1 MQESDDIAL
10 LREYVERNSEDAFA
24 ALVRRHVDRVYS
36 VALRHTGNPHQAE
49 EITQAVFVI
58 LARKAPH
65 LAKNVI
71 LGGWLYQTTRLTAV
85 TVTRG
90 QIRRA
95 RREQEALMQTA
106 SNENES
112 EIWTDI
118 KPLLDAALADL
129 NQTDRNA
136 VVLRFFYGKS
146 LREIGAALGGSE
158 DSARMRVNRAIDRLR
173 KYFLKRGVTSTAAT
187 IAGAISANSVQAAPM
202 ALAKMATAVALAKG
216 AATSASTLTIVKGAL
231 KVMAWTKA
239 KVAIVSAVIVGITAY
254 SVLQY
259 QAQVRLRDQNETLRR
274 QMAQLQADNDRLSA
288 KSREQIPHLPAP
300 QMPANSLAATPAAED
315 LSATKLYERFKD
327 KTPQLTSEQADA
339 FLRANGRRAA
349 SLLAAYRTSRDVTLL
364 REAMAKYPDDPQVAF
379 EALAAPELT
388 AEEKR
393 PWLKTFE
400 QSAPDNALA
409 NYLSAID
416 DFKSGQ
422 RDEAIREL
430 AGAAGKHLD
439 DYTQT
444 RIQDDGEVFLSAG
457 YSTAEAQTASSRSLL
472 LPQLAP
478 LKDLG
483 KQLVSLANSYTQAG
497 DQASAQAALQMA
509 YNMGQTLESAQSSG
523 PALISQL
530 VGFAV
535 ERMALGAMDPNAQ
548 FGDNGQTV
556 QDQLNR
562 ITQAKQVIN
571 QLDQQTQPLM
581 QNLTDQDWV
590 NFTNRRLLFGEVP
603 AMQWVLNKYGQQ

>member
-1 MQESDDIAL
+1 MQEWDDIAL
-10 LREYVERNSEDAFA
+10 LREYVERNSEEAFA
-24 ALVRRHVDRVYS
+24 TLVRRHVDRVYS

-58 LARKAPH
+58 LANKARR
-65 LAKNVI
+65 LRRGVI
-71 LGGWLYQTTRLTAV
+71 LAGWLYQTTRLTAV
-85 TVTRG
+85 TVTRS

-95 RREQEALMQTA
+95 RREQEALMQIA
-106 SNENES
+106 PDDNDAEVWS
-112 EIWTDI
+112 EI
-118 KPLLDAALADL
+118 KPLLDGALADL
-129 NQTDRNA
+129 NDTDRNA

-146 LREIGAALGGSE
+146 LREIGTSLGSSE
-158 DSARMRVNRAIDRLR
+158 DSARMRVNRAIVRLR
-173 KYFLKRGVTSTAAT
+173 NYFLKRGVTSATAT
-187 IAGAISANSVQAAPM
+187 IALAIWTNSVQAAPM
-202 ALAKMATAVALAKG
+202 TLAKMATAVALAKG

-239 KVAIVSAVIVGITAY
+239 KVAIVGAVIVGITAY
-254 SVLQY
+254 SVLQHE
-259 QAQVRLRDQNETLRR
+259 AQIRLREQNEILRK
-274 QMAQLQADNDRLSA
+274 QMAQLQADNDQLSA
-288 KSREQIPHLPAP
+288 RARERTPRLPAP
-300 QMPANSLAATPAAED
+300 QMQASSLAATPVDHA
-315 LSATKLYERFKD
+315 SSTNLYDRFKD
-327 KTPQLTSEQADA
+327 ITPQLTPEQADA
-339 FLRANGRRAA
+339 FLKANGRQAS

-364 REAMAKYPDDPQVAF
+364 REAMAKYPEDPQVAF

-388 AEEKR
+388 ADEKR

-400 QSAPDNALA
+400 QTAPDNALA

-422 RDEAIREL
+422 TDAAIREL
-430 AGAAGKHLD
+430 AGASGKKLD

-444 RIQDDGEVFLSAG
+444 RILDDSEVFLSAG

-478 LKDLG
+478 MRDLG
-483 KQLVSLANSYTQAG
+483 KQLVSLADSYTQAG

-509 YNMGQTLESAQSSG
+509 YNMGQNLENAQSSG

-530 VGFAV
+530 VGFAL
-535 ERMALGAMDPNAQ
+535 ERMALGSMDPNAP

-556 QDQLNR
+556 QDQINR
-562 ITQAKQVIN
+562 IAQTKQAIN

-590 NFTNRRLLFGEVP
+590 NFTNRRLLFGEVN
-603 AMQWVLNKYGQQ
+603 ALQWIKSKYGQ